1 MPPMSPIVCTAEV
14 SPESGFLATRV
25 HNVAWG
31 TGSGDPVDL
40 VLGGLRSRLDHQL
53 VDVHVRRTGRDPRN
67 RIGHVLGHERIR
79 YAGIDRIRLGLVAV
93 EADQD
98 RKSTRL
104 NSSH

>member
-67 RIGHVLGHERIR
+67 RIGHVLGHRSEEHTSELQSLMRIS
-79 YAGIDRIRLGLVAV
+79 YAVFCLKKKKYKKQR
-93 EADQD
+93 
-98 RKSTRL
+98 
-104 NSSH
+104 NM